1 MLRPFP
7 NFTLVFLAVAS
18 LLATSDRAI
27 AGPIIYLNGAHEVN
41 AGGESIV
48 QHTTGAFMESI
59 THEPD
64 ERWGFGSA
72 SQGTIRTSSFIG
84 GTGTA
89 TVLRD
94 GVESSVAF
102 SRTSVSFRIDQ
113 LYLADLALEL
123 SAGQMG
129 DSHIGFYRLGGPGG
143 IQDVWE
149 EIIRDNT
156 AFIMRQASLQPGDYL
171 FQVGSFAFLTGSLS
185 GSATSSFAGGLTL
198 TPLTVPE
205 NPAPVPEPTTML
217 LMGTGL
223 ALAFK
228 KRHACGTRRRGS
240 ESSTYKIS

>member
-7 NFTLVFLAVAS
+7 NFTLVFVAVAS

-27 AGPIIYLNGAHEVN
+27 AGPIIYLFGAHEVN

-48 QHTTGAFMESI
+48 QHTTGAFIESI

-64 ERWGFGSA
+64 ASWGFGSA
-72 SQGTIRTSSFIG
+72 SQDTIRTSTFIG

-89 TVLRD
+89 TVTRD

-102 SRTSVSFRIDQ
+102 SKTSVSFRIDQ
-113 LYLADLALEL
+113 PYLGDLALEL
-123 SAGQMG
+123 SAGQTG
-129 DSHIGFYRLGGPGG
+129 DSYLGFYRLGGPGG

-149 EIIRDNT
+149 EDIRANT
-156 AFIMRQASLQPGDYL
+156 AFITRQAFLQPGDYL
-171 FQVGSFAFLTGSLS
+171 FQLGSFAFLTGNAS
-185 GSATSSFAGGLTL
+185 GSATSSFEGGVTL
-198 TPLTVPE
+198 TPLSVPE
-205 NPAPVPEPTTML
+205 NPTPVPEPATIL

-228 KRHACGTRRRGS
+228 KRHRATRQ
-240 ESSTYKIS
+240 

>member
-7 NFTLVFLAVAS
+7 NFTLVFVAVAS

-27 AGPIIYLNGAHEVN
+27 AGPIIIFLSGAHEVN

-48 QHTTGAFMESI
+48 QHTTGAFTESI

-64 ERWGFGSA
+64 ARWGFGSA
-72 SQGTIRTSSFIG
+72 SQDTIRTSTFIG

-89 TVLRD
+89 TVIRD
-94 GVESSVAF
+94 GVEASVAF

-129 DSHIGFYRLGGPGG
+129 DSHLGFYRLGGPGG

-149 EIIRDNT
+149 EVIRENT
-156 AFIMRQASLQPGDYL
+156 ALIMRQAFLQPGDYL
-171 FQVGSFAFLTGSLS
+171 FQLGSFAFLTGNLS
-185 GSATSSFAGGLTL
+185 GSATSSFAGGVTF
-198 TPLTVPE
+198 TPLGSVPE
-205 NPAPVPEPTTML
+205 NPTPVPEPATML

-228 KRHACGTRRRGS
+228 KRHLRQ
-240 ESSTYKIS
+240 